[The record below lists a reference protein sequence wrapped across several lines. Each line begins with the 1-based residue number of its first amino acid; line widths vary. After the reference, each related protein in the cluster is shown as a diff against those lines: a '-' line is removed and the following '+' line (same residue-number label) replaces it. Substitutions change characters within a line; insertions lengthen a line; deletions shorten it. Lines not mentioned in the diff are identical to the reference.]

1 MLYHRIDCPLDILST
16 VIVELPWP
24 VKNLLMGQFH
34 HDAHEYKDAPDFS

>member
-24 VKNLLMGQFH
+24 TRFYETVRHAK
-34 HDAHEYKDAPDFS
+34 HEYKDAPDFS